1 MRYWHHF
8 YANIYAKSYAYKY
21 KYSAIK
27 HYIHHSVKLKKMRFL
42 NIICLVLVQTAS
54 GYVVSK
60 KTCRKCSQFL
70 ARYAITSR
78 IPTLRNVIRGCK
90 IIKEPCHH
98 YFDCSVR
105 NNCGLHSPMLIQSEE
120 EYIEEYKRNIVEL
133 DDVITPILQAID
145 KNETIYFG
153 PTEHTFAQ

>member
-1 MRYWHHF
+1 
-8 YANIYAKSYAYKY
+8 
-21 KYSAIK
+21 
-27 HYIHHSVKLKKMRFL
+27 
-42 NIICLVLVQTAS
+42 
-54 GYVVSK
+54 
-60 KTCRKCSQFL
+60 L
-70 ARYAITSR
+70 ARYGVNLR